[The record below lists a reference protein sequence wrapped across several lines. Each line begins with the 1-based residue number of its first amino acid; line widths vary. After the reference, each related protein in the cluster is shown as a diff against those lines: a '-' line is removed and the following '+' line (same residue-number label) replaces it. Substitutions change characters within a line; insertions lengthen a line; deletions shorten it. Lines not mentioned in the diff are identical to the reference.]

1 MTDSA
6 GLEVLAEDAP
16 QQPRKKKGVGFFLL
30 LGVIG
35 VLVVALALAGF
46 YLSRSLAALND
57 ISRDPALNPVD
68 YSGRPQP
75 PSPAAETDK
84 APINFVLLGT
94 DERFA
99 DDAGRSDSL
108 MVAHLSGDRKH
119 LYLISFPRD
128 LWVSIP
134 GHDEGKINW
143 AYSFGGA
150 ALTLQTLEQ
159 LTNTRMEHTVAIDF
173 AGFIQLTETLGGITV
188 NNPWDSG
195 SAGYTFPKGEITI
208 AGEEALAYVRE
219 RKSLPNGDLDRAYRQ
234 RTVVKAILKEI
245 LSAETLTNPVTFND
259 VLGKLSESLSV
270 DESLNNSAIT
280 DLMLSLK
287 FEGASSIRLMQAPIE
302 GTGMIGDQ
310 AVAILDTEKMAEL
323 SQAMSSDSVEDYYQS
338 HRTSHT
344 EE

>member
-6 GLEVLAEDAP
+6 GLEVLAEETP
-16 QQPRKKKGVGFFLL
+16 QRPRKKRGVGFFLL
-30 LGVIG
+30 LAVIG
-35 VLVVALALAGF
+35 VLVLALALAGF
-46 YLSRSLAALND
+46 YVSRSLAALDD

-68 YSGRPQP
+68 YSGRPQ
-75 PSPAAETDK
+75 SPTPAPHTDQ

-99 DDAGRSDSL
+99 DDEGRSDSL
-108 MVAHLSGDRKH
+108 MVAHLSGDRQH

-134 GHDEGKINW
+134 GHEEGKINW

-159 LTNTRMEHTVAIDF
+159 LTSTRMEHTVAIDF
-173 AGFIQLTETLGGITV
+173 AGFIQLTQTLGGITV
-188 NNPWDSG
+188 NNPWDSESG
-195 SAGYTFPKGEITI
+195 GYSFPKGEITI
-208 AGEEALAYVRE
+208 AGEQALAYVRE

-245 LSAETLTNPVTFND
+245 LSAETLANPVAFNE

-280 DLMLSLK
+280 ELMLSLK
-287 FEGASSIRLMQAPIE
+287 FEGASSIRLMQAPIA
-302 GTGMIGDQ
+302 GTGMVGDQ
-310 AVAILDTEKMAEL
+310 AVVMLDTEKMAEL
-323 SQAMSSDSVEDYYQS
+323 SQAMNSDSVESYYQKY
-338 HRTSHT
+338 RTSYT